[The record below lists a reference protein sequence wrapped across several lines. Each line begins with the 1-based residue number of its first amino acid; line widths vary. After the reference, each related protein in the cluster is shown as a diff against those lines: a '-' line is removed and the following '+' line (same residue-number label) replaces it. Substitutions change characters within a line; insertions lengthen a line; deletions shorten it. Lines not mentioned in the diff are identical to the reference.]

1 MPLLS
6 EAFWQQDIPQS
17 KFPLWF
23 VRRNV
28 AIGCNLICGVFH
40 LILGIVTLL
49 VISNNTWEIDF
60 PYDPT
65 TDANLTFTMDA
76 ERTDVFVHVEM
87 SNCYTNYRTFAMSKD
102 DNLVGSSLSPFDCDT
117 HARGG
122 NDMFFIRGK
131 TFAMGPAATYK
142 NDESITSTQIQYG
155 PGPSETWINTD
166 GLFASPGVVAENAAE
181 EGEEEETPKFPTYV
195 RYRHDATGAWRY
207 ANATEA
213 QVNAIKAEAHE
224 YQLPKSR
231 IYPCGLNSMSMYFD
245 RFRLTDSGTPA
256 KEVPFRQESL
266 AWDSDIEFV
275 NQKKALKASD
285 DGTQMFIEDK
295 GAKPV
300 KWEMSWLRPFLPG
313 DEEHTLHNGIPIQRL
328 LTWYRNPASSTFRM
342 LLGKFDSLQAAE
354 YTLEFLQRDPEW
366 HEWGVDTKLVFSQ
379 LSIFGSRNYVIP
391 VLCLIVGTV
400 QLAFA
405 LFLAVYKKKKGD

>member
-28 AIGCNLICGVFH
+28 AIGCNLICGSFH

-65 TDANLTFTMDA
+65 TANNVTLTMDA
-76 ERTDVFVHVEM
+76 ERTNVFVHVEM

-131 TFAMGPAATYK
+131 TFAMGPEASYK
-142 NDESITSTQIQYG
+142 YDDVTKIQYG
-155 PGPSETWINTD
+155 PGPSEIWINAD
-166 GLFASPGVVAENAAE
+166 GLFGPPGEAVGTGADGDAA
-181 EGEEEETPKFPTYV
+181 ETPKFPTYV
-195 RYRHDATGAWRY
+195 RYRHKANDAWRY
-207 ANATEA
+207 ANATESE
-213 QVNAIKAEAHE
+213 VNAIKAGAHE
-224 YQLPKSR
+224 YQLPLSR

-245 RFRLTDSGTPA
+245 RFRLIDPGTPE
-256 KEVPFRQESL
+256 KELTFRQDAL
-266 AWDSDIEFV
+266 AWQSDIDFV
-275 NQKKALKASD
+275 TQKNALKED
-285 DGTQMFIEDK
+285 DNDATQMFIEDK
-295 GAKPV
+295 AQKPV
-300 KWEMSWLRPFLPG
+300 KWEKSWLRPFLPG
-313 DEEHTLHNGIPIQRL
+313 YEEHTLQNGIPIQRL

-342 LLGKFDSLQAAE
+342 LLGKFDSLKAGD
-354 YTLEFLQRDPEW
+354 YKLEFLQRDPEW
-366 HEWGVDTKLVFSQ
+366 EEWGVNTKLVFSQ

-391 VLCLIVGTV
+391 VLCLIVGIV

-405 LFLAVYKKKKGD
+405 LFLAIYKKKKGD